1 MTFFFTE
8 YSGEK
13 ILPRAEFFQVDFSQV
28 GQRPVI
34 DRKLGECNEDRNVIF
49 GSPAAD

>member
-1 MTFFFTE
+1 MTFFFHGIFRGKNFA
-8 YSGEK
+8 S
-13 ILPRAEFFQVDFSQV
+13 REFFQVDFSQV

-34 DRKLGECNEDRNVIF
+34 DRKLGESNEDRNVIF

>member
-1 MTFFFTE
+1 MTLFFHGIF
-8 YSGEK
+8 GEK